1 MTPALFDRYKG
12 SVGVDYSGCQKGSSF
27 GIDDGSSVHIHKYL
41 VYPMNGTSID
51 ITLITA
57 GAMNRLVLFPIIAS
71 RWSGSAPPIPLTRSP
86 ILFVLHVKEEEEAT
100 LQSTLRSPDYTTLCQ
115 PRITLLV
122 YLSSATAFFHSN
134 YPINILRNLGIRQVR
149 TSHFLLLDMDMWLS
163 GIPPSIPSS
172 ADQSYE
178 VLLALP
184 PVIWQDP
191 KAAVVI
197 PAWFHTGWTIANG
210 TLPEQVN
217 SWG

>member
-1 MTPALFDRYKG
+1 
-12 SVGVDYSGCQKGSSF
+12 
-27 GIDDGSSVHIHKYL
+27 
-41 VYPMNGTSID
+41 MNGTSID

-134 YPINILRNLGIRQVR
+134 YPINILRNLGIRHCR
-149 TSHFLLLDMDMWLS
+149 TTHFLLLDTDMLVSKDAYPTLMQLRDSLLRRWRLRCL
-163 GIPPSIPSS
+163 PSS
-172 ADQSYE
+172 ASTGSSQTSR
-178 VLLALP
+178 
-184 PVIWQDP
+184 WSSSCRRWGG
-191 KAAVVI
+191 
-197 PAWFHTGWTIANG
+197 AWR
-210 TLPEQVN
+210 
-217 SWG
+217 

>member
-1 MTPALFDRYKG
+1 MFVT
-12 SVGVDYSGCQKGSSF
+12 
-27 GIDDGSSVHIHKYL
+27 YL
-41 VYPMNGTSID
+41 
-51 ITLITA
+51 
-57 GAMNRLVLFPIIAS
+57 
-71 RWSGSAPPIPLTRSP
+71 
-86 ILFVLHVKEEEEAT
+86 KEEEMSAFNDFLHNAT
-100 LQSTLRSPDYTTLCQ
+100 STLLCS
-115 PRITLLV
+115 PRIQHVTYVALPG
-122 YLSSATAFFHSN
+122 SFFHSN

-178 VLLALP
+178 ILLALP

-217 SWG
+217 SWD